1 MLGKKFP
8 GAAKTAAALFLSLPV
23 LLPALSSPAP
33 AAAGPISP
41 ASDAEFVSSLEAPP
55 GADAAAVPRA
65 RGYRD
70 ALRSSPTFKKVMII
84 VLENISYKDALAQ
97 PFLSSFA
104 AQGALLTG
112 FDAETHPSQ
121 GNYIALVSGDYQ
133 GVTTD
138 KPVNLGGRQIGD
150 LLEARG
156 LTWKVYAQGYPGG
169 CFLGARSGNYV
180 RKHVP
185 FLSFTEVQ
193 NSPGECAEVTD
204 DSGLK
209 DDIASGRLPD
219 FSLFIPD
226 IKNDGHDTGVAF
238 ADNWLSSYFGPLMK
252 DPAFMKDML
261 LVITFDEDDKSTAEN
276 RIYTALY
283 GPSVAPGSVSGAHYT
298 HYSLLRTIEDA
309 YGLGDLGRNDASALP
324 ITGVWK

>member
-1 MLGKKFP
+1 MLKKKSL

-23 LLPALSSPAP
+23 LLPALSSRAP
-33 AAAGPISP
+33 AADWILPAGAGAAATPP
-41 ASDAEFVSSLEAPP
+41 ASVPKAAEPARTGGNAP
-55 GADAAAVPRA
+55 
-65 RGYRD
+65 
-70 ALRSSPTFKKVMII
+70 SFKKVMII
-84 VLENISYKDALAQ
+84 IFENTSYQEAASQ
-97 PFLSSFA
+97 PFFSSFA
-104 AQGALLTG
+104 GQGALLTD

-193 NSPGECAEVTD
+193 SNPGECANITD

-226 IKNDGHDTGVAF
+226 IKNDGHDTGAAY

-261 LVITFDEDDKSTAEN
+261 LVVTFDEDDKSTAAN
-276 RIYTALY
+276 RIFTALY
-283 GPSVAPGSVSGAHYT
+283 GPSVAQGSVSDAHYT

-309 YGLGDLGRNDASALP
+309 YGLGDLGRNDASAQP
-324 ITGVWK
+324 ITGIWK

>member
-1 MLGKKFP
+1 MLKKKSL

-23 LLPALSSPAP
+23 LLPALSSRAP
-33 AAAGPISP
+33 AADWILPAGAGAAATPP
-41 ASDAEFVSSLEAPP
+41 ASVPKAAEPARTGGNAP
-55 GADAAAVPRA
+55 
-65 RGYRD
+65 
-70 ALRSSPTFKKVMII
+70 SFKKVMII
-84 VLENISYKDALAQ
+84 IFENTSYQEAASQ
-97 PFLSSFA
+97 PFFSSFA
-104 AQGALLTG
+104 GQGALLTD

-193 NSPGECAEVTD
+193 SNPGECANITD

-209 DDIASGRLPD
+209 DDIASGCSYNHPQEQSDCGTQDSSAVPRFSFLPQPALRKGSSSRHLKMKKTQEHQEQD
-219 FSLFIPD
+219 APSDHAPIPGTGALVHKSQSPDSHHDRNKDAAFSRRDRQNLT
-226 IKNDGHDTGVAF
+226 NSS
-238 ADNWLSSYFGPLMK
+238 ADY
-252 DPAFMKDML
+252 
-261 LVITFDEDDKSTAEN
+261 STM
-276 RIYTALY
+276 
-283 GPSVAPGSVSGAHYT
+283 S
-298 HYSLLRTIEDA
+298 
-309 YGLGDLGRNDASALP
+309 
-324 ITGVWK
+324 